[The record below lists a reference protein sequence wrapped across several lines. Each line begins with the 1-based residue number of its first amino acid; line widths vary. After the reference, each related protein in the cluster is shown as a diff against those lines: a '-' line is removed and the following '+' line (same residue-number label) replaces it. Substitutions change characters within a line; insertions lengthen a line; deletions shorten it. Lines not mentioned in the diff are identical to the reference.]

1 MGKYASTSDVAARDN
16 HWEQI
21 MSELPGDLLYTN
33 DHEWLRREDDG
44 SVTIGITDHAATALG
59 DLVYVELPEVGQDV
73 EAGGEMAVVE
83 SVKAASDVYAPVAG
97 SVAAVNEEL
106 SDDPEKINADPYG
119 DGWIVRLEIEG
130 LDESELMSPDAY
142 QQLLDELDD

>member
-1 MGKYASTSDVAARDN
+1 
-16 HWEQI
+16 

-44 SVTIGITDHAATALG
+44 SVTIGITDHAATSLG

-119 DGWIVRLEIEG
+119 EGWIVRLDIEG